1 MKKGLKIF
9 VVLLLI
15 GCLAFEGWFFLHKKS
30 TKTSTPEDPLASK
43 EEINEDDKKYVVDS
57 LSKYKNNDLSYS
69 IKEDG
74 IYRFVQIEGLKD
86 KEVEKKINKAIEDR
100 IKLFTKEDL
109 TQPDYGEGGIIEY
122 KTIVALPY
130 SSFANTISIRIG
142 VSYND
147 KITINDNFY
156 VILDAV
162 NYELKTG
169 EEIKITDVLLSPQ
182 VLREDLVNSANE
194 SIYKGIGIICGG
206 GPCENPNPHYERV
219 EDSVMSVINQF
230 NSGNY
235 TFYFDTKEV
244 YLLFKNSY
252 INAPFY
258 LRQYSEEKLPK
269 EKYEGCEE
277 IVEEDEEDKY
287 YTYLCND
294 NYTKYYLDSFYLGDY
309 LSNVIIYNKFVTEE
323 SLFTKSEQKEYE
335 VFTDNE
341 KASLLLYEDGDNLYD
356 FALNINDVEY
366 EYDRFLS
373 TKKLVIEES
382 KELKTGDKNIWRIT
396 HGFKIFK
403 NEYQYYVVY
412 HYQVPASEY
421 EDVKKQIYDYR
432 AKEIKDFDKS
442 KSYPFLEKYKTK
454 DAYYFYVMTENGKET
469 NIASFINPDYEFE
482 KVIPESWL
490 SKGKYKTIK
499 DLVNSMFVV
508 CDADYKFKDRLVVYV
523 IYEKNPDEGFYETH
537 FKLSYQGEEIVL
549 DDLENESL
557 RGYNIFI
564 DR

>member
-1 MKKGLKIF
+1 MKKGLKIL

-100 IKLFTKEDL
+100 IKVFTKEDL
-109 TQPDYGEGGIIEY
+109 TQPDYDEGGVLDY
-122 KTIVALPY
+122 KCIVALPY

-142 VSYND
+142 LTYND
-147 KITINDNFY
+147 KVTVKDNFY
-156 VILDAV
+156 YMLDAV
-162 NYELKTG
+162 NYELKNG

-182 VLREDLVNSANE
+182 VLREDLVNSASEN
-194 SIYKGIGIICGG
+194 IYKNIGIICGG
-206 GPCENPNPHYERV
+206 GPCNNPNPHYERV

-230 NSGNY
+230 NNGNY
-235 TFYFDTKEV
+235 TFYFNATEL
-244 YLLFKNSY
+244 YLLFKDSY
-252 INAPFY
+252 INAPFF

-294 NYTKYYLDSFYLGDY
+294 NYTKRYLDSFYLGNY

-323 SLFTKSEQKEYE
+323 SLFTKSEQKEFE
-335 VFTDNE
+335 VFTDTE

-356 FALNINDVEY
+356 FALNINDIEY

-412 HYQVPASEY
+412 HYQVPANEY
-421 EDVKKQIYDYR
+421 DEVKKQIYDYR
-432 AKEIKDFDKS
+432 AEETKDFDKS

-454 DAYYFYVMTENGKET
+454 DAYYFYVLTESGKET
-469 NIASFINPDYEFE
+469 NIASLINSEYEFD

-490 SKGKYKTIK
+490 SKGKYKTVK
-499 DLVNSMFVV
+499 DLVNSMFIV
-508 CDADYKFKDRLVVYV
+508 CDTNYKFKDRLVLY
-523 IYEKNPDEGFYETH
+523 ITHEYYEGFYENH
-537 FKLSYQGEEIVL
+537 YKLSYQGEEIDL
-549 DDLENESL
+549 DDIENESL
-557 RGYNIFI
+557 MGYNIFKE
-564 DR
+564 

>member
-1 MKKGLKIF
+1 MKKALKIF

-15 GCLAFEGWFFLHKKS
+15 CCLAFEGWFFLHKKS

-43 EEINEDDKKYVVDS
+43 EEINEDDKKYVVDTQ
-57 LSKYKNNDLSYS
+57 SKYKNNDLSYS

-86 KEVEKKINKAIEDR
+86 KEVEKKINKAIEER
-100 IKLFTKEDL
+100 IKVFTKEDL
-109 TQPDYGEGGIIEY
+109 TQPDYDEGGVLDY
-122 KTIVALPY
+122 KCIVALPY

-142 VSYND
+142 LTYND
-147 KITINDNFY
+147 KVTVKDNFY
-156 VILDAV
+156 YMLDAV
-162 NYELKTG
+162 NYELKNG

-182 VLREDLVNSANE
+182 VLREDLVNSASEN
-194 SIYKGIGIICGG
+194 IYKNIGIICGG
-206 GPCENPNPHYERV
+206 GPCNNPNPHYERV

-230 NSGNY
+230 NKGNY
-235 TFYFDTKEV
+235 TFYFNATEL
-244 YLLFKNSY
+244 YLLFKDSY
-252 INAPFY
+252 INAPFF

-294 NYTKYYLDSFYLGDY
+294 NYTKRYLDSFYLGNY

-323 SLFTKSEQKEYE
+323 SLFTKSEQKEFE
-335 VFTDNE
+335 VFTDTE

-356 FALNINDVEY
+356 FALNVNDIEY
-366 EYDRFLS
+366 EYDRFVL

-396 HGFKIFK
+396 HGTEYFN

-412 HYQVPASEY
+412 HYQVPANEY
-421 EDVKKQIYDYR
+421 DEVKKQIYDYR
-432 AKEIKDFDKS
+432 AEETKDFDKS

-454 DAYYFYVMTENGKET
+454 DAYYFYVLTESGKET
-469 NIASFINPDYEFE
+469 NIASLINSEYEFD

-490 SKGKYKTIK
+490 SKGKYKTVK
-499 DLVNSMFVV
+499 DLVNSMFIV
-508 CDADYKFKDRLVVYV
+508 CDTNYKFKDRLVLY
-523 IYEKNPDEGFYETH
+523 ITHEYYEGFYENH
-537 FKLSYQGEEIVL
+537 YKLSYQGEEIDL
-549 DDLENESL
+549 DDIENESL
-557 RGYNIFI
+557 MGYNIFKE
-564 DR
+564 